1 MAIAKLIAVFAVMVA
16 VLWLKKPLYVAII
29 AASVSV
35 CILYAIPALSIV
47 QITYTSV
54 TSWDTI
60 QLVLVFYLIMFLQR
74 MLEAR
79 DCLNEAQRSLN
90 GIFNNRRINASI
102 APVFIGL
109 LPSAGAVTICADIVE
124 SSVGDYLTKE
134 EKTFVTS
141 YYRHIPESFLPT
153 YASTLVAI
161 NLTQGKVSM
170 GSFLLGMLPAV
181 IFLYFIGYFIYL
193 RKVPR
198 KTGEVID
205 RKKRYYIKQLFK
217 SLWSIALAILL
228 IIAFRV
234 PVHWAVLISIV
245 LCLFVY
251 RFSPAEVGRFFLTA
265 FEANIIVS
273 TLFIMIFK
281 DMIGYTGVITMLPSI
296 FTTLAIPPYL
306 IFAMIF
312 FFGSIVSGSQA
323 IIVLCMPLAY
333 SSIATAGLPLF
344 VLLMSMTYIAMQVSP
359 IHICLLIVAEYF
371 KVPLSALI
379 KKTVPVLLTFMIFS
393 VAYYYVL
400 QAILPQTA

>member
-1 MAIAKLIAVFAVMVA
+1 MVA
-16 VLWLKKPLYVAII
+16 VLWWKRPLYAAII
-29 AASVSV
+29 AATVSV
-35 CILYAIPALSIV
+35 CVLYGIPIRQAV
-47 QITYTSV
+47 QIIFTSV

-90 GIFNNRRINASI
+90 GIFNNRRINASL
-102 APVFIGL
+102 APIFIGL

-124 SSVGDYLTKE
+124 SSVGEYLTKE

-181 IFLYFIGYFIYL
+181 VVLYFIGYFFYL

-198 KTGEVID
+198 ETGVVSD
-205 RKKRYYIKQLFK
+205 RKKSYYVKQLLK

-228 IIAFRV
+228 IIAFHV
-234 PVHWAVLISIV
+234 PVHWAVLISIA
-245 LCLFVY
+245 LCLFTY
-251 RFSPAEVGRFFLTA
+251 RFSPAEAGRFFVTA

-273 TLFIMIFK
+273 TIFIMIFK
-281 DMIGYTGVITMLPSI
+281 DMISYTGVITMLPSV
-296 FTTLAIPPYL
+296 FTMLAVPPYL
-306 IFAMIF
+306 IFALIF
-312 FFGSIVSGSQA
+312 FFGSIISGSQA

-333 SSIATAGLPLF
+333 STIVNAGLPLF
-344 VLLMSMTYIAMQVSP
+344 ILLMSMTYIAMQVSP

-379 KKTVPVLLTFMIFS
+379 KKTVPVLLTFMVFS
-393 VAYYYVL
+393 LAYYYVL
-400 QAILPQTA
+400 QAIIR